1 MRPAPPRRDA
11 RYTLARSFAVGC
23 EGYPGGGRPL
33 PDGRDSRR
41 RALTAIVASMAA
53 VIRRPAIAADPRGTV
68 RLVLGFAPGG
78 TGDRVARVLAPEL
91 ARASGRE
98 TIVENLP
105 GANGARAIARVAA
118 SEPDAT
124 TMLVG
129 TSAVA
134 HPDHAAAMAALR
146 PVALLS
152 TSSMMLVVRASLPAH
167 DPAAFARLAKSR
179 DDLAYGS
186 AGEGNATHLCAE
198 ELMARLGAEALHIPY
213 QGSTAA
219 LNDLLGDR
227 IDFLTAGA
235 SAALTH
241 HDRIRALAVT
251 TGTRSTLTDLDR
263 LPTIAETIAPGFDFG
278 LWQAVWAPA
287 ALPDRD
293 VDALNARF
301 RALLALPPVRQALS
315 DVGAEV
321 LASTPQDAL
330 RLYRTEVERY
340 RKRSST

>member
-1 MRPAPPRRDA
+1 MV
-11 RYTLARSFAVGC
+11 L
-23 EGYPGGGRPL
+23 GG
-33 PDGRDSRR
+33 
-41 RALTAIVASMAA
+41 AMAA
-53 VIRRPAIAADPRGTV
+53 VLGAPAVRAQAKGGTI
-68 RLVLGFAPGG
+68 RLVVGFVPGG
-78 TGDRVARVLAPEL
+78 AADRVARVLAPEL
-91 ARASGRE
+91 AHATGRGAV
-98 TIVENLP
+98 VENVP
-105 GANGARAIARVAA
+105 GANSARAIARVAA
-118 SEPDAT
+118 GEPNGDVLLFA
-124 TMLVG
+124 
-129 TSAVA
+129 TSAIA
-134 HPDHAAAMAALR
+134 HPDNTAAVASLR
-146 PVALLS
+146 PVIATS
-152 TSSMMLVVRASLPAH
+152 TSPMVLVVRSSLPVRS
-167 DPAAFARLAKSR
+167 AAEFASYARTHPGMT
-179 DDLAYGS
+179 YGS
-186 AGEGNATHLCAE
+186 AGVGNATHLCAE